1 MLWFDE
7 KSISNTHTCFIASRA
22 SSKAWATF
30 VAMEASKASSKIL
43 LWTTS
48 TSIYSMYL
56 LDAEQ
61 TTLYFHIDRENEL
74 YCIILYFIAY
84 TSFGNV
90 NWYKK
95 NKPAKCPFTYEAN
108 HLVLFD
114 VNDSF
119 LFDIMHKFRLVGP
132 FSKILLS
139 NYLDLCITVYWV
151 QNLFCSSL
159 FPPSITRSYLFCSIK
174 NPSLSSFSI
183 I

>member
-1 MLWFDE
+1 MTWSSSALDLKKKPRWVDPILHSFLILPLLYSWKLLFFHKFATHDNTVCVMNWWKCAE
-7 KSISNTHTCFIASRA
+7 APHPTHTHTCFIASRA

-74 YCIILYFIAY
+74 YCIILHFIAY
-84 TSFGNV
+84 TSFGKV

-95 NKPAKCPFTYEAN
+95 EWSSKMPIYLWGKSSGFVWCEWQ
-108 HLVLFD
+108 
-114 VNDSF
+114 
-119 LFDIMHKFRLVGP
+119 
-132 FSKILLS
+132 FSVWH
-139 NYLDLCITVYWV
+139 YA
-151 QNLFCSSL
+151 
-159 FPPSITRSYLFCSIK
+159 
-174 NPSLSSFSI
+174 
-183 I
+183 